1 MPYSVETIR
10 NGIRDSLR
18 QLFAGL
24 EDSKAGATAAESVAA
39 EQALRDVRE
48 LLRRVTG
55 GYELSAVPSDVPADI
70 LASAARTTTTDSA
83 DQVNTGA
90 WGVIL
95 VLNVTAQAAAGSL
108 TLKVQRKNA
117 DGTYTDIF
125 TAPAAITA
133 ISKSVYVVAPGIGA
147 VASEFAGTGNK
158 ALPGDWRVEV
168 VHGDA
173 DSQTYAVGRLFL
185 R

>member
-18 QLFAGL
+18 QMFAGL
-24 EDSKAGATAAESVAA
+24 ADIKAGATAAEAVAA
-39 EQALRDVRE
+39 EQALRDASE
-48 LLRRVTG
+48 LLREVTG
-55 GYELSAVPSDVPADI
+55 GYELSAAPSDAPADI

-83 DQVNTGA
+83 DQVNAGVWGA
-90 WGVIL
+90 VF
-95 VLNVTAQAAAGSL
+95 VLNLTAFTTAASL

-133 ISKSVYVVAPGIGA
+133 LGKYVYVVAPGIGA

-168 VHGDA
+168 VHGNGN
-173 DSQTYAVGRLFL
+173 SHTYAVGRLFL